1 MISHSRHLVTRSGR
15 WSGMLRSVLN
25 WKLDTPSKRNTFQ
38 CHLIMKKSPRARFV
52 IGETSWYLNIDS
64 VFLYF
69 SNQTHRVISA
79 FCIYQL
85 ATSWMRHNFWEMFSV
100 VTNILQ
106 CLGRGFGW
114 FQKKNEKEKSHH
126 EMIGLPNP
134 VHWKSICQWQMGGL
148 SLRCS
153 MSKDHWDGLAE
164 EAQVSP
170 ATCLWV
176 HVSTHVNLLWPLIKL
191 RKQIHNMP

>member
-1 MISHSRHLVTRSGR
+1 MINHSRHLVTRSGR

-25 WKLDTPSKRNTFQ
+25 WKLDTPSRRNTFQ
-38 CHLIMKKSPRARFV
+38 CHLIMKKSPRARFL

-106 CLGRGFGW
+106 CLGRGFWLIKKKKLKKKNHIMKWWVYQIQFTGNPFANGKW
-114 FQKKNEKEKSHH
+114 VGFPLDVVWAKTTEMDCQKK
-126 EMIGLPNP
+126 P
-134 VHWKSICQWQMGGL
+134 
-148 SLRCS
+148 R
-153 MSKDHWDGLAE
+153 
-164 EAQVSP
+164 EAQPRVCEFVWAHMWTSYDP
-170 ATCLWV
+170 
-176 HVSTHVNLLWPLIKL
+176 
-191 RKQIHNMP
+191 